1 MLRIAP
7 FFSKILWQIILI
19 TAVLSWRL
27 LLELNLSG
35 RGWNEVDV
43 LPLAKQYADPAWI
56 PQDWYLNQA
65 AGYRLLFNNLA
76 GWLIVNFGFL
86 ATSIIGRLICYC
98 LVATGLVLI
107 GQKLKLSLPFLILAT
122 ICCTY
127 LGYGQGAIAG
137 EWFVG
142 GLEAKAFAYGLI
154 LIAVAFMLRRRY
166 LVMTLFLGLATSFHV
181 LVGGWAF
188 LTTLGWL
195 CFRPST
201 RLSKLKEIGF
211 LLLLI
216 YCVTSVFAIPA
227 VAQHLLESEST
238 SASTASIS
246 FSPSF
251 IYVFLRLAHHL
262 NPLSWDIF
270 SWIKLIIYLLL
281 LRRSMML
288 LHSQKDQQEMTR
300 VNVIRLE
307 LGEFALISLIP
318 FLGGLAIALFDRQ
331 GNWLQYYPFRFGDVM
346 LPIIACLL
354 TACTLE
360 SYLSKS
366 KKSLKRL
373 VNRILIVIL
382 LIQTAIFIYQA
393 VSLQQFPT
401 VQQDVNPQWKAMSN
415 WIREHTPKDA
425 VIVSHPIELVNFSWL
440 TERGTIAKVKLFPQT
455 DQKILEYYQ
464 RIDDLSGS
472 SSLEKYITQ
481 NKLNKRELMKF
492 ISDGFENLSTDQAK
506 ALMNKYQSQYFLT
519 TLKQH
524 LDLEVAYRYDPYI
537 LYHQSSSSDRG

>member
-19 TAVLSWRL
+19 TAVLSLRL
-27 LLELNLSG
+27 LLDFNMGGS
-35 RGWNEVDV
+35 GWNEVDV

-65 AGYRLLFNNLA
+65 AGYRLLFNNLV
-76 GWLIVNFGFL
+76 GWLILNFGFL
-86 ATSIIGRLICYC
+86 ATSIIGRLICYS

-107 GQKLKLSLPFLILAT
+107 GQKLKLSLPFLLLAT
-122 ICCTY
+122 IGCTY
-127 LGYGQGAIAG
+127 QGYNQGAIAG

-142 GLEAKAFAYGLI
+142 GLEAKAFAYGLS
-154 LIAVAFMLRRRY
+154 LIAIAFMLRRHY

-246 FSPSF
+246 FSPSY

-262 NPLSWDIF
+262 NPLSWNII

-281 LRRSMML
+281 LGRSMML
-288 LHSQKDQQEMTR
+288 LHNQKDQQEMTR

-318 FLGGLAIALFDRQ
+318 FLGGLAIALFDHQ

-373 VNRILIVIL
+373 VHRIVIGIL
-382 LIQTAIFIYQA
+382 LIQTAIFTYQV
-393 VSLQQFPT
+393 VSLQQFPSA
-401 VQQDVNPQWKAMSN
+401 QQDVNPQWKTMSN

-425 VIVSHPIELVNFSWL
+425 VIVSHPIQLVNFSWL
-440 TERGTIAKVKLFPQT
+440 TERATIAKVKLFPQT

-464 RIDDLSGS
+464 RIDDLSGN
-472 SSLEKYITQ
+472 SSLEEYITQ
-481 NKLNKRELMKF
+481 NKLNKRELMQF
-492 ISDGFENLSTDQAK
+492 ISDGFEDLSTDQAK
-506 ALMNKYQSQYFLT
+506 ALMSKYHSQYFLT
-519 TLKQH
+519 TVKHH
-524 LDLEVAYRYDPYI
+524 LELEVAYRYAPYI
-537 LYHQSSSSDRG
+537 LYYRAISSE